1 MLAVIALNKCMNRNT
16 HILRRFPVG
25 SLALLA
31 MIMAAPAPAV
41 AQTTPTPAEACEA
54 FRTASSDRTV
64 SLAPLLDRADL
75 GRRALVACREYDA
88 DPAGIAAYGFAL
100 VAAGQGSGV
109 RDIRNAATAGN
120 PDALY

>member
-54 FRTASSDRTV
+54 FRTASSDR
-64 SLAPLLDRADL
+64 ADL